1 MTSPGARQRRRRQQ
15 YQTPR
20 TRAELA
26 AAVGAAVAIV
36 AGTALMIWLLRPG
49 GLADRQPR
57 SSWLVGIV
65 LIASAVLLFQ
75 VLRPKT
81 PVKKLSRQVSLGGGF
96 GIIAVLA
103 VVAGF
108 AWPHGLIR
116 HTPVASQFP
125 TVPTANPLTS
135 TSAIVAPSSTAIPG
149 ATTPG
154 ATTAP
159 GGTTAPTAAPGA
171 TGSSGATQTTTANQS
186 TTSGSPPPVS
196 PSP

>member
-1 MTSPGARQRRRRQQ
+1 MSSPGARQRRRRQQ
-15 YQTPR
+15 YQSPR
-20 TRAELA
+20 TRAELV
-26 AAVGAAVAIV
+26 AAVGAAVGIV
-36 AGTALMIWLLRPG
+36 AATALMIWLLRPG

-57 SSWLVGIV
+57 SSWLVGVV
-65 LIASAVLLFQ
+65 LIAGAILCFE

-96 GIIAVLA
+96 GIIAVAA
-103 VVAGF
+103 VVAGVF
-108 AWPHGLIR
+108 WPHGLLR
-116 HTPVASQFP
+116 HTPSNQFP

-149 ATTPG
+149 TTVAPA

-159 GGTTAPTAAPGA
+159 GATTAPTAAPGA
-171 TGSSGATQTTTANQS
+171 TGSNQTTTPNRS

>member
-57 SSWLVGIV
+57 SSWLVGAV
-65 LIASAVLLFQ
+65 LIASAVLLFE

-81 PVKKLSRQVSLGGGF
+81 PVKKLSRQVSLGGGL
-96 GIIAVLA
+96 GIIAIVA
-103 VVAGF
+103 VVAGVF
-108 AWPHGLIR
+108 WPHGLLR
-116 HTPVASQFP
+116 HTPSNQFP

-135 TSAIVAPSSTAIPG
+135 TSATVAPSSTAIPG
-149 ATTPG
+149 
-154 ATTAP
+154 
-159 GGTTAPTAAPGA
+159 
-171 TGSSGATQTTTANQS
+171 
-186 TTSGSPPPVS
+186 TSGSPS
-196 PSP
+196 PSSTSP